1 EVAGDLALILR
12 RVDRRD
18 VEAVT
23 DLLEVEIGD
32 VSPGGVLGCGAAAD
46 GEGTG
51 RPLRDGG
58 VRERGLV
65 HLQGARQHRTAARQR
80 VAELEVARHARRVQ
94 LRWNAAKIDMLGLA
108 GEIELQRT
116 RRANGA
122 LRGCAPAVT
131 GRAAIDRNR

>member
-1 EVAGDLALILR
+1 MRVAAGDVGRELEPRGSRAEDLGIDERARRVERQRIAAAPASLHVEVAGDLALILR

-46 GEGTG
+46 GERTG

-58 VRERGLV
+58 VPE
-65 HLQGARQHRTAARQR
+65 
-80 VAELEVARHARRVQ
+80 
-94 LRWNAAKIDMLGLA
+94 
-108 GEIELQRT
+108 
-116 RRANGA
+116 
-122 LRGCAPAVT
+122 
-131 GRAAIDRNR
+131 